1 MWTCWCIEI
10 GLGPYHN
17 SCISVRDGRAGTC
30 LIRVRRNFLREVAA
44 VHRQSLRHTDNWTA
58 PGGIPHFNARY
69 RPLATKRYPLGEL
82 KRNWSGSDLIF
93 EQLMEIARASALAEM
108 ASGVAHELNQ
118 PLGAIAT
125 FSQAGERMLS
135 RPDPM
140 VSRALDVFRQI
151 NLAALGA
158 GEGIQRI
165 RRLFETT
172 PPKRTRCQL
181 PALVAELLPI
191 LDMLALRAQG
201 SVRVDAPSPVPDLL
215 IDRLRIQHV
224 LYSLAQNAVDAGAQM
239 SNPPS
244 IRIDISADRYSVE
257 TGVTDSAP
265 GAPAQL
271 HAQLF
276 KPFFTTKPEGTG
288 LGLASSRAIIES
300 HEGTIG
306 FNSLPAGGSR
316 FGFRLPGAET

>member
-1 MWTCWCIEI
+1 LDAIKGNC
-10 GLGPYHN
+10 
-17 SCISVRDGRAGTC
+17 
-30 LIRVRRNFLREVAA
+30 
-44 VHRQSLRHTDNWTA
+44 
-58 PGGIPHFNARY
+58 
-69 RPLATKRYPLGEL
+69 
-82 KRNWSGSDLIF
+82 SGSEQIL

-140 VSRALDVFRQI
+140 VDRALDVFRQI

-165 RRLFETT
+165 RRLFERES
-172 PPKRTRCQL
+172 PQRSRCQL
-181 PALVAELLPI
+181 PELIAELQPV

-201 SVRVDAPSPVPDLL
+201 SVRVDAPDALPDLL
-215 IDRLRIQHV
+215 VDRLSIQHV
-224 LYSLAQNAVDAGAQM
+224 LYALAQNAIDASAQT
-239 SNPPS
+239 SAPPS

-257 TGVTDSAP
+257 AGVTDSGP
-265 GAPAQL
+265 GVPTELQ
-271 HAQLF
+271 AQLF
-276 KPFFTTKPEGTG
+276 RPFFTTKPQGTG

-300 HEGTIG
+300 HEGTMG
-306 FNSLPAGGSR
+306 FNNLPAGGSR
-316 FGFRLPGAET
+316 FWFRLPIAES